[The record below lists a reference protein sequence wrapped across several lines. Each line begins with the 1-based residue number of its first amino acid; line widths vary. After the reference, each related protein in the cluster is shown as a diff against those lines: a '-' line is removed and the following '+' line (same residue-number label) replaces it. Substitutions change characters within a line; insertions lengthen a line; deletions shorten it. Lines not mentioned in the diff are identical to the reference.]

1 MRLTVQD
8 ASFIYGE
15 TASGPM
21 HGVAI
26 SVIEGVVPF
35 ERIYRHFES
44 RIHLVPR
51 FRQRLA
57 FVPFN
62 LAHARWVDDP
72 GFDLDNHLKHLA
84 LPDGTTLSRAIEQA
98 LELGEPLLD
107 RARPLWLSYVLS
119 GVPDRTLLVQMGH
132 HAMVDGASGVD
143 ISMVMFDLEPHTPA
157 PPPPAQAW
165 KPAPLPSALDLVSEA
180 LAEMQTAPAPLPL
193 PSPPLDPAHAQALRR
208 GVEVMTRLGTQ
219 PVMTAPWNAGSVGP
233 KRIFEHTQYPFGEFR
248 EIRRVFGGTLNDVVL
263 TVVTESAARYL
274 VAHNEF
280 TTNQNLRLMCPVNV
294 RREDEKGA
302 LGNRVSAMYPVVP
315 ATPMDVVERLK
326 SIIRQTERIKANQEP
341 QALEYLMETAPA
353 VPPVSMA
360 QTLLVGTPFDPT
372 AWLAR
377 VPPPVPPGI
386 GPRPPLFGFNFTCT
400 NVPGVQVPQYIAGH
414 RILTTFATL
423 MLGGTLGY
431 GVAVMSYN
439 QTLIFNLVSDPRLL
453 PDLQLMRTGIEAVF
467 AELQDRAHA
476 QMTGTKETAR

>member
-8 ASFIYGE
+8 ASFLYGE

-26 SVIEGVVPF
+26 SIIEGVVPF
-35 ERIYRHFES
+35 DRIYRHFES

-62 LAHARWVDDP
+62 LAHAKWVDDP
-72 GFDLDNHLKHLA
+72 AFDLENHLKHEA
-84 LPDGTTLSRAIEQA
+84 LPEGTDLSRAIEHA

-107 RARPLWLSYVLS
+107 RARPLWLTYVLS

-143 ISMVMFDLEPHTPA
+143 ISMVLLDLEPHPPEPPA
-157 PPPPAQAW
+157 PTQEWNPKPLPNALELVGEALTEMQSAPAAFPFSPPAVD
-165 KPAPLPSALDLVSEA
+165 PTH
-180 LAEMQTAPAPLPL
+180 AEVM
-193 PSPPLDPAHAQALRR
+193 RR
-208 GVEVMTRLGTQ
+208 GAEVMTRLGTV

-233 KRIFEHTQYPFGEFR
+233 KRIFQHTQYPFGEFR
-248 EIRRVFGGTLNDVVL
+248 EIRRAFGGTLNDVVL

-274 VAHNEF
+274 AAHNEY

-315 ATPMDVVERLK
+315 AAPMDLVDRLTA
-326 SIIRQTERIKANQEP
+326 ITRQTEQIKANQEP

-353 VPPVSMA
+353 VPPMSMA

-377 VPPPVPPGI
+377 VPPPVPPSVGL
-386 GPRPPLFGFNFTCT
+386 RPPLFGFNFTCT

-414 RILTTFATL
+414 KILTTFATL

-431 GVAVMSYN
+431 GVAVISYN

-453 PDLQLMRTGIEAVF
+453 PDLELMRTGIETAF

-476 QMTGTKETAR
+476 RLAGLKQAS